1 MLREAG
7 ENEPSQQIKR
17 ALSIASVLKRWVLV
31 GGALSALCM
40 GCAPTLSESLNAT
53 TLSAPISAEA
63 PILIDV
69 EASELRWEPPIILAS
84 QNQAY
89 QMRQRLAVALQ
100 ATLNGQSITATN
112 LKNRRPVRFLLRVED
127 ITHGYLRMLFPCL
140 IYFTILGCPGSAVSA
155 RVSLTLDYR
164 GELYRVSA
172 FGEAIF
178 NIYQFGQSEEP
189 PELRAVAVALAKA
202 VRELARE
209 LRLDQDTPL
218 NEGGP

>member
-1 MLREAG
+1 M
-7 ENEPSQQIKR
+7 
-17 ALSIASVLKRWVLV
+17 
-31 GGALSALCM
+31 
-40 GCAPTLSESLNAT
+40 
-53 TLSAPISAEA
+53 
-63 PILIDV
+63 
-69 EASELRWEPPIILAS
+69 
-84 QNQAY
+84 
-89 QMRQRLAVALQ
+89 
-100 ATLNGQSITATN
+100 
-112 LKNRRPVRFLLRVED
+112 
-127 ITHGYLRMLFPCL
+127 
-140 IYFTILGCPGSAVSA
+140 SA

-189 PELRAVAVALAKA
+189 PELRAVGVALAKA